1 MNEARVDEC
10 NQHLIYRVGASLIWS
25 FGSWSERKVFM
36 ERWMESETPS
46 STFSFSVLRSFCLF
60 SSVSSPA
67 LIAVKTDWT
76 ESVRLM
82 DDYYYYCRIQSFLF
96 FIVLIGKWFYVI
108 GSRERRLVWVFALL
122 ECRWARRRVALSSI
136 TVVLSTDGDIKF
148 AFIAFLHR
156 FYGNFAPLFLR
167 FIESWNIFCFGCWQ
181 IKRRFLFW
189 IIKRT
194 QTFQRMFFRDLK
206 QYQWC

>member
-96 FIVLIGKWFYVI
+96 FIVLIGKCFMWLVPERGVLFECLLCSSAVEHDAESLWAPSQSFSPQTEI
-108 GSRERRLVWVFALL
+108 LNLLLWHFFTGFMEILLLCFSVLLSRETSF
-122 ECRWARRRVALSSI
+122 
-136 TVVLSTDGDIKF
+136 VLAVGK
-148 AFIAFLHR
+148 
-156 FYGNFAPLFLR
+156 
-167 FIESWNIFCFGCWQ
+167 
-181 IKRRFLFW
+181 
-189 IIKRT
+189 
-194 QTFQRMFFRDLK
+194 
-206 QYQWC
+206 